1 MFSVV
6 VCCTKPVCGCFCS
19 LFPNFTGVN
28 SRQPFRISYPSSKVK
43 VIDFDSRI
51 EPGDIN
57 EKVFGQLTRLS
68 PFGSGNETP
77 IFVCTKLKIVEAKT
91 LTSGKHLKLKVSDPD
106 SKQWINVNAWRK
118 GYLAEHLKEG
128 SLIDLAFTMSIDDW
142 QGRKSLT
149 LTTVDIKPHVK

>member
-1 MFSVV
+1 MREALNEYASDII
-6 VCCTKPVCGCFCS
+6 GQLS
-19 LFPNFTGVN
+19 E
-28 SRQPFRISYPSSKVK
+28 VK

>member
-1 MFSVV
+1 MGLYTRIPDRERVLIPDEIR
-6 VCCTKPVCGCFCS
+6 CE
-19 LFPNFTGVN
+19 
-28 SRQPFRISYPSSKVK
+28 ISYNGYHTWEIVK
-43 VIDFDSRI
+43 EEIQS
-51 EPGDIN
+51 
-57 EKVFGQLTRLS
+57 
-68 PFGSGNETP
+68 TP

-118 GYLAEHLKEG
+118 GYLAEYLKEG